1 MTHWQVFE
9 DRAQVLGKTTPSMLV
24 LMGIIETMLF
34 WVNSWIVFTQLGA
47 HDVGGGMVTEGVD
60 MDQRTGSDLQSVPC
74 IAFCQCLL
82 SPEVVV
88 RQKW

>member
-1 MTHWQVFE
+1 
-9 DRAQVLGKTTPSMLV
+9 MLA

-60 MDQRTGSDLQSVPC
+60 VDQRMGSDLQSVPC
-74 IAFCQCLL
+74 IALSRYTNVSCL
-82 SPEVVV
+82 
-88 RQKW
+88 QKWWYARSDDTVSKLRLRLLRSSPP